1 MLPRNSCRNCFR
13 RWGRGEKEKRK
24 EAGNRMMRGGD
35 CRTSGP
41 CVLRAMGS
49 VVITYNLSDFI
60 PQMFISHPTNIGADQ
75 KVFSSIWQIQDPAI
89 IAWCHYINVRSLYC
103 CNKKG
108 RNGEPTGGCLLN
120 STWQWHVLLSKMQ
133 SYGPRSWGSGR
144 HKQAS
149 ITYRACKI
157 FLPQS
162 PTAAS
167 KRTAI

>member
-1 MLPRNSCRNCFR
+1 MAYKLCSPEIVVGIALGGG
-13 RWGRGEKEKRK
+13 WQGEKEKRK

-89 IAWCHYINVRSLYC
+89 IA
-103 CNKKG
+103 
-108 RNGEPTGGCLLN
+108 
-120 STWQWHVLLSKMQ
+120 
-133 SYGPRSWGSGR
+133 
-144 HKQAS
+144 
-149 ITYRACKI
+149 
-157 FLPQS
+157 
-162 PTAAS
+162 
-167 KRTAI
+167 